1 MGTASTKDKYKKS
14 QCNNREQNSSAGLP
28 PLKCTACLDDLCP
41 RSLDSSLAVW
51 RIVDF
56 NNTPPPASPR
66 FNLSTALASCTID
79 VFVSHTWYDQ
89 VFINGVKLI
98 SENRRRAR
106 NLPTPDESVAKK
118 EIETTFYDLKCSGLL
133 KGVRQLALRD
143 ISSLEG
149 SDTFPADIKKWRIWM
164 DLVCIDQYDETHK
177 AHVTGLLEVY
187 MREAKSMVVLLSP
200 AYFTRLWCVFEYC
213 CFLAFGDMSRIA
225 VYAWGFCDQLT
236 VAGSER
242 SAAPEAV
249 RALSTSLPDSLR
261 KFSVHS
267 AECSFACDKVC
278 VCQGVCV
285 CVTVCNY
292 VCKTLC
298 VQLCV

>member
-1 MGTASTKDKYKKS
+1 MGTTSTKNKYKKPS
-14 QCNNREQNSSAGLP
+14 CKNGEQNKSSSAP
-28 PLKCTACLDDLCP
+28 PLKCTSSLDDLCP

-51 RIVDF
+51 SIADF

-66 FNLSTALASCTID
+66 FNLSTATSSTID

-89 VFINGVKLI
+89 VFVNGVKLI
-98 SENRRRAR
+98 SENRKRAR
-106 NLPTPDESVAKK
+106 KLPTPIEAVAKK

-143 ISSLEG
+143 ISSLGG
-149 SDTFPADIKKWRIWM
+149 SGAFPADIKQWRIWM
-164 DLVCIDQYDETHK
+164 DLVCIDQYDSTHK

-187 MREAKSMVVLLSP
+187 MREARSMVVLLSP

-213 CFLAFGDMSRIA
+213 CFLAFSDMSRIA

-242 SAAPEAV
+242 ASAPATV
-249 RALSTSLPDSLR
+249 RTLSSSLPDSLR
-261 KFSVHS
+261 TFSVNS
-267 AECSFACDKVC
+267 AECSFA
-278 VCQGVCV
+278 
-285 CVTVCNY
+285 
-292 VCKTLC
+292 
-298 VQLCV
+298 